1 MNFNHSTKYVFQYL
15 NTHDVFQAINA
26 TTSSDYFILM
36 LDNQD
41 NL

>member
-1 MNFNHSTKYVFQYL
+1 MNFNHSTKYVFQL
-15 NTHDVFQAINA
+15 VNTQDVFQVVNT

>member
-1 MNFNHSTKYVFQYL
+1 MNFNHSTKYVFQTP
-15 NTHDVFQAINA
+15 NTHDVFQEAN
-26 TTSSDYFILM
+26 TTMSSDYFILM

>member
-1 MNFNHSTKYVFQYL
+1 MNFNHSTRYVFHAL
-15 NTHDVFQAINA
+15 NTHDVFQDINT

-36 LDNQD
+36 LDNQN

>member
-1 MNFNHSTKYVFQYL
+1 MNFNHSTKYVFQSV
-15 NTHDVFQAINA
+15 NTQDVFHDINT

-36 LDNQD
+36 LDNQN